1 MSEKE
6 KNLDEIESEIFSLV
20 NTIIKLNSNYIS
32 GVIEDHFFKRS
43 IKNAMNNLINIHFIL
58 NENNLKLL
66 EILDQMKFT
75 EEYYKAISIINN
87 ASSLNFNSNTFS
99 SSISSSILQIPGTT
113 SEITASFITL
123 MDGLKLVE
131 FENYEFIFGLFKDL
145 ITNLEKFPGL
155 ELIKRKISSIYDNF
169 RSNKTQFFSN
179 TQFRNS
185 LIDEVYTMYN
195 DFQQKLNLKI

>member
-99 SSISSSILQIPGTT
+99 SSVSSSILQIPGTT